1 MSWHRDREVNQAF
14 IGLMDALVSWER
26 NTGRGS
32 KLFFIPDNLDEE
44 IIFMMDGKPLAD
56 FSYSLI
62 ISQLEVVKNKLR
74 NPMSLPIS
82 TSTETPK

>member
-14 IGLMDALVSWER
+14 IKLMDALVSWER

-32 KLFFIPDNLDEE
+32 KLFFIPDNKDED

-62 ISQLEVVKNKLR
+62 FSQLKVAENTIKGYHK
-74 NPMSLPIS
+74 
-82 TSTETPK
+82 K